1 MLRNHLP
8 LKGTALRLPLQGE
21 LSKSKILTEGAYHNP
36 LKCKITDEAFK
47 VWSVKSGVWS
57 CGSLRS
63 DYILTKK
70 ADDISGGLNRHTD
83 NYKQG
88 GIKMADAQKQI
99 VQWFPGHM
107 AKTRRLIKESLPMV
121 DAVTEL
127 LDARI
132 PYSSRNPELDEL
144 TQKKPRIVLLN
155 KCDMADDNIT
165 RQWVEYFKSKGQY
178 ALPVDCRTGKGLN
191 KYGELVREVLKETI
205 QKNEERGMPGKALRM
220 MVVGIPNTGKSS
232 FINRMAGKNRAKVAD
247 KPGVTRQNQWFAIG
261 SGIELL
267 DTPGVLWPKFDD
279 PKVGDR
285 LAFIGS
291 VKNEVLDSETMAVRL
306 IEVLVDGYEDKL
318 TGRYK
323 LKNIP
328 DVHSVMPW
336 EILEE
341 IGRERGMLIKG
352 GEVNT
357 ERASV
362 MLLEEYRSGKMG
374 KISFERP
381 LK

>member
-1 MLRNHLP
+1 
-8 LKGTALRLPLQGE
+8 
-21 LSKSKILTEGAYHNP
+21 
-36 LKCKITDEAFK
+36 
-47 VWSVKSGVWS
+47 
-57 CGSLRS
+57 
-63 DYILTKK
+63 
-70 ADDISGGLNRHTD
+70 
-83 NYKQG
+83 
-88 GIKMADAQKQI
+88 MADNQKQT

-191 KYGELVREVLKETI
+191 KYGELVREVLKDTI
-205 QKNEERGMPGKALRM
+205 KKNEDRGMPGKALRM

-291 VKNEVLDSETMAVRL
+291 VKNDVLDSELMAVRL

-357 ERASV
+357 ERASN

-381 LK
+381 RF